1 MKDSSSKNCFGK
13 SLLIMSSSIY
23 GNILTKPAL
32 ENPLVTENMNFFLGL
47 HLHKMANNDENLF
60 DPDGPYVTEAADLNH
75 DTFYDLYKPFSHRL
89 VMPQQIIQMINITEE
104 FSEKLWLSNTGS
116 IINSLQKM
124 GNFEKKNLLKFTQ
137 REISLDQKIRLESH
151 SIPITTS
158 ENILI
163 DDWIGQVKL
172 ALCNKIICM
181 QCIKGFN
188 SDLVN

>member
-1 MKDSSSKNCFGK
+1 MAV
-13 SLLIMSSSIY
+13 LLLAEIVA
-23 GNILTKPAL
+23 G
-32 ENPLVTENMNFFLGL
+32 
-47 HLHKMANNDENLF
+47 
-60 DPDGPYVTEAADLNH
+60 
-75 DTFYDLYKPFSHRL
+75 
-89 VMPQQIIQMINITEE
+89 
-104 FSEKLWLSNTGS
+104 
-116 IINSLQKM
+116 
-124 GNFEKKNLLKFTQ
+124 
-137 REISLDQKIRLESH
+137 EISLDQKIRLESH